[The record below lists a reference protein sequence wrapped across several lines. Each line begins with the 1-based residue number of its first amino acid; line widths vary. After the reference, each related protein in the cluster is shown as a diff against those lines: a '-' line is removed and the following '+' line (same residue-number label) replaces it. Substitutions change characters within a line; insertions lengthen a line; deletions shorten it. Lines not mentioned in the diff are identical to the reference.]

1 MVASLFN
8 RQVVAWLAG
17 YWWNPLHCDDEMSWT
32 LQVGCN
38 DDTCDAYPR
47 LFQSCDIA
55 HLGKIRCLLSSVD
68 FVESC
73 STLSSICISS
83 SSLIFLLSSLT
94 PWDLH
99 YTARRR
105 ESSSVAQKVQ
115 GSGSR
120 VFVDSEYS
128 QWRKR
133 PWTLNILYL
142 LEPNEPP
149 KRTSTYHS
157 EQYSQG
163 SCGTNRFAQSIFT
176 PSENSK
182 ILNGSYTYT
191 RQGI

>member
-1 MVASLFN
+1 
-8 RQVVAWLAG
+8 
-17 YWWNPLHCDDEMSWT
+17 MSWT

-94 PWDLH
+94 LWDLH
-99 YTARRR
+99 R
-105 ESSSVAQKVQ
+105 ETTRKFFRCSKSSGQWEPGFPGFRILLVEKTSVL
-115 GSGSR
+115 
-120 VFVDSEYS
+120 
-128 QWRKR
+128 WR
-133 PWTLNILYL
+133 LNIRYL
-142 LEPNEPP
+142 LKPNGPP

-163 SCGTNRFAQSIFT
+163 SCGTNRFAQSNFT